1 MKAIPD
7 FNESEL
13 WVIKSTLKERYR
25 QDIDIDLG
33 EAEIRLRPGDRELT
47 PCPVALWRI
56 EGGAGFVIFKSGAER
71 YRCQFFYRVHQ
82 QYGTGID
89 EYDNIAE
96 CVTSLLQVQADFAT
110 SQNKS

>member
-13 WVIKSTLKERYR
+13 WVISSTLKERYHKEVE
-25 QDIDIDLG
+25 IDIG
-33 EAEIRLRPGDRELT
+33 EAEIRLRPGDHELS
-47 PCPVALWRI
+47 PCPVIMWRADDNI
-56 EGGAGFVIFKSGAER
+56 GFVIFKSGAER

-82 QYGTGID
+82 QFGTGID

-96 CVTSLLQVQADFAT
+96 CITSLLQVQADFAAK
-110 SQNKS
+110 QNK